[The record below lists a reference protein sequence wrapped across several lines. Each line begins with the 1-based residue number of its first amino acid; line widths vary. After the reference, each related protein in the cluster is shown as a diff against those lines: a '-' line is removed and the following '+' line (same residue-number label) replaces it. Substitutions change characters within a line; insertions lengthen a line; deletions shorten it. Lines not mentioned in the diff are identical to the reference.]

1 MAQTLEEKIAKARET
16 AMKKAEK
23 DGLDEDATNALIA
36 DAVAKVQEAWKKA
49 ADQEAK
55 AKEAAQPNEYTVKVK
70 NNPEFCGIGAGGV
83 QFANG
88 EAHITS
94 DRMAAWF
101 REHEGYEVI
110 ER

>member
-1 MAQTLEEKIAKARET
+1 MAQLTWEEKVSKAREN

-23 DGLDEDATNALIA
+23 DGLDENATNALIA
-36 DAVAKVQEAWKKA
+36 DAVAKVQAEWKKA
-49 ADQEAK
+49 AEQEV
-55 AKEAAQPNEYTVKVK
+55 KEAAQPKGYAVKVK
-70 NNPEFCGIGAGGV
+70 NNPAFCGIGAGGV

-88 EAHITS
+88 EAHIAS

-101 REHEGYEVI
+101 REHDGYEVI